1 MPAVTKKRKLW
12 ALMGILIFLLL
23 SYPLLQIFNCDT
35 LVGGVPVLVLY
46 LHAVWILAIAG
57 LYAFGSRLPDGE

>member
-23 SYPLLQIFNCDT
+23 NHPLLQIFNRDT
-35 LVGGVPVLVLY
+35 LVGGVPVLFLY
-46 LHAVWILAIAG
+46 LHVVWVLAIAG
-57 LYAFGSRLPDGE
+57 LYAFGGRLSSRE